1 VDNRS
6 DIRDFLASRRARI
19 TPEQAGLL
27 AFGANRRV
35 PGLRREEV
43 ALLAGVSVDYYT
55 RLERGN
61 LSGASESV
69 LEALAGALQLDEA
82 ERAHL
87 LDLARAA
94 NASMRSRR
102 RPGGNLVRPSVQRI
116 VDAMTGSPAYVRN
129 GRRDILAANRLGY
142 ALYSEAYAD
151 PARPVNIA
159 RFVFLSPRAPT
170 FFVNWDRAANDTVAI
185 LRTEAGRNP
194 YDQGLTNLVGELSTR
209 SEEFCIRWAAHNVR
223 LHRTGFKDI
232 HHPVVGDLHL
242 AFEAMDLP
250 ADPGLSIV
258 AYSAEPGSSSEDAL
272 RLLASWSATLDQ
284 TEVANAREAP
294 EAAHGVAG
302 HKGEKVGNPTQAADQ
317 QGPV

>member
-6 DIRDFLASRRARI
+6 DVRDFLASRRARI
-19 TPEQAGLL
+19 TPEQAGLA

-61 LSGASESV
+61 LSGVSESV
-69 LEALAGALQLDEA
+69 LEALAAALQLDEA

-87 LDLARAA
+87 SDLARAA
-94 NASMRSRR
+94 NATLRSRR
-102 RPGGNLVRPSVQRI
+102 RPSLQLVRPGVQRI
-116 VDAMTGSPAYVRN
+116 LDAMTGTPAYVRN

-142 ALYSEAYAD
+142 ALFSEAYVD

-159 RFVFLSPRAPT
+159 RFVFLSPRART
-170 FFVNWDRAANDTVAI
+170 FFVNWERAANDTVAI

-194 YDQGLTNLVGELSTR
+194 YDKGLTNLVGELSTR
-209 SEEFCIRWAAHNVR
+209 SEEFRTRWAAHNVR

-258 AYSAEPGSSSEDAL
+258 AYSAEPGSGSEDAL
-272 RLLASWSATLDQ
+272 SLLASWAATLDQ
-284 TEVANAREAP
+284 TEVANPTEAP
-294 EAAHGVAG
+294 EPALGEAG
-302 HKGEKVGNPTQAADQ
+302 DKGEKVGNPTQAADY